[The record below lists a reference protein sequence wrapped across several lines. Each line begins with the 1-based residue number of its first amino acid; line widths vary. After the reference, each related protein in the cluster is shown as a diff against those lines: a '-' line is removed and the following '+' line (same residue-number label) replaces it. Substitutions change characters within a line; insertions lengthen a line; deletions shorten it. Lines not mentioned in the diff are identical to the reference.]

1 VASGSGR
8 DGSLAI
14 RQDVDLYA
22 STVAPGRAVTHTV
35 GPGRHLWVQVLTG
48 SLDINGR
55 ALAAGDGLA
64 ASDETAFRF
73 AAEGQGAGLL
83 AFDLA

>member
-1 VASGSGR
+1 MAHT
-8 DGSLAI
+8 LA
-14 RQDVDLYA
+14 
-22 STVAPGRAVTHTV
+22 
-35 GPGRHLWVQVLTG
+35 PGRHLWVQVLTG
-48 SLDINGR
+48 SLDVNGHM
-55 ALAAGDGLA
+55 LAAGDGLA